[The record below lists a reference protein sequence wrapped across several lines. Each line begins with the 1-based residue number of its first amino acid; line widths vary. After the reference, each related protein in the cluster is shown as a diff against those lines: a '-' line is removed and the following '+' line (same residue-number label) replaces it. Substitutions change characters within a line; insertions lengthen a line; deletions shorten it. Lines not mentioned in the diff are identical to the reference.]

1 VGPFDERAAEIH
13 PRMSYVQPY
22 DDDELESGTY
32 AEEPGIQ
39 MFIRQRY
46 IVRHP
51 NTGEFFR
58 QRYLEASNI

>member
-1 VGPFDERAAEIH
+1 MGPFDERAAEIH

-22 DDDELESGTY
+22 DDDELESATY
-32 AEEPGIQ
+32 AEE
-39 MFIRQRY
+39 FIRQRY
-46 IVRHP
+46 ILRHP

>member
-32 AEEPGIQ
+32 AEE
-39 MFIRQRY
+39 FIR
-46 IVRHP
+46 
-51 NTGEFFR
+51 
-58 QRYLEASNI
+58 